1 VIFVKFRIAYS
12 PPCRRHQGNFKNI
25 LAHVWSVESAQTV
38 IGSSCLIF
46 DVSSASVDGSDMSQ
60 FLAVA

>member
-1 VIFVKFRIAYS
+1 MAL
-12 PPCRRHQGNFKNI
+12 FKPMFFKVLMSVENI
-25 LAHVWSVESAQTV
+25 PAHVWSVTTAQTI

-46 DVSSASVDGSDMSQ
+46 DVSPTLADGSNMSQ